1 MDENLNTN
9 HRRAFTATFSLIE
22 QMMHESRREID
33 NSQTNIFVRYINP
46 GNEDEKQKVRSGID
60 EIVLFLEQLK
70 EKYNLMEE
78 VHDIQWM
85 LRVRKSKA
93 LELLADTSPQRLKA
107 GGALSPEMAHRLES
121 DLEELRRIIET
132 LC

>member
-1 MDENLNTN
+1 MEDNLNAN
-9 HRRAFTATFSLIE
+9 HRRALTATLSLIE

-33 NSQTNIFVRYINP
+33 NFQTNIFVRYINP
-46 GNEDEKQKVRSGID
+46 GNEEEKQKVRSVID
-60 EIVLFLEQLK
+60 EIDMFLEQLK

-93 LELLADTSPQRLKA
+93 LELLADTSPQRLQA
-107 GGALSPEMAHRLES
+107 GGALSAEIVRRLES
-121 DLEELRRIIET
+121 DLEELRRIIEK
-132 LC
+132 L